1 MITNVMGRTVTA
13 AEIARLAGVGRAA
26 VSQWRRRYPD
36 FPREVGGTATRPRFD
51 LAEVEEWLRRQGR
64 LEPRSVE
71 DRLWWTLAVA
81 GDDPVATLGL
91 LGEALLRDQNGSR
104 ARARAIPDGTDPRRL
119 ARLVRD
125 ARAVAADLGAAQTF
139 DLLRQR
145 LMADPAGRGR
155 DVPDDLA
162 DLMAALAGVRGGSV
176 FDPACGLGGLLRGA
190 VRAGCAAAYGQDLDA
205 DAARLA
211 RVWLGLQE
219 TPGEV
224 AVGDSLRADA
234 FAGTL
239 VDAVVCAPPF
249 GQTGWGQEELAYDPR
264 WVFGVPPRT
273 EPELAWVQ
281 HALAHLRPGGRAV
294 VLMPPAA
301 AGRRAG
307 RRIRGELL
315 RRGAL
320 RAVVALPAGAA
331 AAHAV
336 PLHLWVLRQPVPGQP
351 TPTHVLLVDA
361 STLTGPDRPRSWLRD
376 FPVASICAWLDTN
389 DARRVPDEAGRAVA
403 IIDLLDDDVDVSPV
417 RRAPDHGSADSAG
430 RLADAR
436 RELVELLADL
446 SALVPDFAV
455 DEGGNGA
462 PVTTVAELA
471 RAGDVE
477 ILGPTRPGRDE
488 TPDRPVSTAPPVMT
502 VKNVLN
508 GTPPAH
514 AELPALPV
522 VEVREGDVV
531 IPVTA
536 RRLVARV
543 VGPDE
548 VAVLGPNLVALRPV
562 EGVLDPWFLA
572 GQLSTSANGHRQ
584 ASSLAGVVRFDP
596 RRAQVAR
603 LPFEQQRTYGWA
615 FRQLALFGVALR
627 RVGALGDDLIRVATD
642 ALAAGA
648 IRFDDRTETRS
659 VRLPSARRFRS

>member
-1 MITNVMGRTVTA
+1 MTA

-26 VSQWRRRYPD
+26 VSHWRKRYHD
-36 FPREVGGTATRPRFD
+36 FPSQVGGTATSPRFD

-64 LEPRSVE
+64 LEPRSTE
-71 DRLWWTLAVA
+71 DRLWWALAAA
-81 GDDPVATLGL
+81 GDDPVATLGA
-91 LGEALLRDQNGSR
+91 LGEVLLRDRNG
-104 ARARAIPDGTDPRRL
+104 ARGRRTANRTDSPRL

-139 DLLRQR
+139 EVLRRR
-145 LMADPAGRGR
+145 LVADPAGRGR

-162 DLMAALAGVRGGSV
+162 DLMAGIAGVRGGSV
-176 FDPACGLGGLLRGA
+176 LDPACGLGGLLRGA
-190 VRAGCAAAYGQDLDA
+190 VRAGCTAAYGQDLDP
-205 DAARLA
+205 DAARLT
-211 RVWLGLQE
+211 RVWLGLHE

-234 FAGTL
+234 FAGIF
-239 VDAVVCAPPF
+239 VDAVVCVPPF
-249 GQTGWGQEELAYDPR
+249 GHSGWGQEELAYDSR

-281 HALAHLRPGGRAV
+281 HALGHLRPGGRAV

-307 RRIRGELL
+307 RRIRAELL

-320 RAVVALPAGAA
+320 RAVIALPAGAA

-336 PLHLWVLRQPVPGQP
+336 PLHLWVLRQPVPGEP
-351 TPTHVLLVDA
+351 TPTHVLLIDARGGAGLDHAPSSLVD
-361 STLTGPDRPRSWLRD
+361 L
-376 FPVASICAWLDTN
+376 PVASICAWLDTG
-389 DARRVPDEAGRAVA
+389 DAAVADKVGRAVA

-417 RRAPDHGSADSAG
+417 RHASDRGLADAAE
-430 RLADAR
+430 RLADVR
-436 RELVELLADL
+436 RDLVALLADL
-446 SALVPDFAV
+446 SGLVPDFAV
-455 DEGGNGA
+455 DGSGDGV

-471 RAGDVE
+471 RTGGLQ

-488 TPDRPVSTAPPVMT
+488 SADRPATTAQPAMTVKPVMT
-502 VKNVLN
+502 VKNVLT
-508 GTPPAH
+508 GSPPVP
-514 AELPALPV
+514 AELPVLPEI
-522 VEVREGDVV
+522 EVREGDVIV
-531 IPVTA
+531 PVTA
-536 RRLVARV
+536 RHLVARV

-548 VAVLGPNLVALRPV
+548 VAVLGPNLVVLRPA

-603 LPFEQQRTYGWA
+603 LPYEQQRPYGDA
-615 FRQLALFGVALR
+615 FRRLALFSVALR
-627 RVGALGDDLIRVATD
+627 RVGALGDDLIQMATD

-648 IRFDDRTETRS
+648 IQFDDRAGTRPL
-659 VRLPSARRFRS
+659 RLPSTRRSRS